1 MKTELLRRL
10 KSITCITN
18 IFEKE
23 RKHIKFKSLLKIL
36 HKFPDLYVIRI
47 VEKYDKNNKC
57 L

>member
-36 HKFPDLYVIRI
+36 SRYNPDKVLRYKITSGG
-47 VEKYDKNNKC
+47 
-57 L
+57 